1 MKDRAIL
8 VLVLREVVYR
18 GYIEQLNDAK
28 VGSAM
33 RRPYLRALY
42 SIAMRLQCCIKCG
55 RVARCADGGLVNVTV
70 PVVFR
75 NLEAIH

>member
-1 MKDRAIL
+1 
-8 VLVLREVVYR
+8 
-18 GYIEQLNDAK
+18 
-28 VGSAM
+28 M
-33 RRPYLRALY
+33 RRPYLRAFY

-75 NLEAIH
+75 NWEAIH